1 VPGCGRGAPPAGAG
15 SQLGPN
21 RSPEGLVGP
30 RARCGKKRGGQGYLL
45 IKRLDIRAKGAPTGL
60 CSAPCI
66 FYSCCPILRGP
77 SGSQRRRGGR
87 VLVPRRQSQTT
98 GLGRRKKQVT
108 CTWCFGVRSAVLG
121 ARCASRSCYPL
132 LRGCLLRSCC
142 ISQHPC
148 CALTAPRPSLPLPLA
163 AKWQRQRQRP
173 SDRKEAHEAWSL
185 GIVASEKIFGWG
197 CGYKGRWA
205 SRGSEGEGGGA
216 LDSSHSGRAL
226 GRSSTSV

>member
-45 IKRLDIRAKGAPTGL
+45 IRRLDIRAKGAPTGL

-98 GLGRRKKQVT
+98 GLGRRRKTGYVHLVLWRTQRCIGSSLCIKIVLPPPS
-108 CTWCFGVRSAVLG
+108 GVLIALLLYL
-121 ARCASRSCYPL
+121 AAPL
-132 LRGCLLRSCC
+132 LRSDSPTAFPAPAFS
-142 ISQHPC
+142 SQV
-148 CALTAPRPSLPLPLA
+148 
-163 AKWQRQRQRP
+163 AKA
-173 SDRKEAHEAWSL
+173 KAEAIGQE
-185 GIVASEKIFGWG
+185 
-197 CGYKGRWA
+197 
-205 SRGSEGEGGGA
+205 GSP
-216 LDSSHSGRAL
+216 
-226 GRSSTSV
+226 